1 MSFWCLQF
9 LPKTNKNKL
18 TWGIIVVKSNS
29 LVRFLKESSAWKN
42 HYDFAWPLVKSVLPL
57 SNFSLLKKNLLH
69 SLEDWSFFS
78 LVRFI
83 KGLLRVA
90 CGWSQ
95 FPTLRFPSLQ
105 NYCSW
110 STWLQSFKC
119 YLSPKKYVYSLHFS
133 RKVTLGT
140 FGLVFF
146 LHLLTLAQGGI

>member
-9 LPKTNKNKL
+9 PPKNEQKQVDLRYHSSKVEFVGSFFERIVGLKKSLRLCL
-18 TWGIIVVKSNS
+18 TFSKIC
-29 LVRFLKESSAWKN
+29 SASEQ
-42 HYDFAWPLVKSVLPL
+42 LL
-57 SNFSLLKKNLLH
+57 SLKKNLLH